1 MKVLIDCI
9 RLLTLKTYYQ
19 YVNSAIHTYIEMVLP
34 TVNICSENQ
43 AVKIDFNNQKII
55 NPLHSS
61 KQSLIFAPQNK
72 NHRSHFGDYQ
82 GIQQKPQ

>member
-43 AVKIDFNNQKII
+43 AVKIDFNNQKI
-55 NPLHSS
+55 
-61 KQSLIFAPQNK
+61 K
-72 NHRSHFGDYQ
+72 
-82 GIQQKPQ
+82 